1 IVGAEALARWHHPR
15 DGFVSPDAFVA
26 VAEHTGLIR
35 ALTEHVL
42 DVDIAHCR
50 AWHDQ
55 GHGHLRVAVNL
66 STRNLLDDQL
76 PEIVAELLR
85 RHHLPASALTLE
97 LTEGTIMADTA
108 RTVGILNRLASMGV
122 SLSVDDFGTGYSSL
136 AYLKR
141 LPVDELKIDRSF
153 VRSMT
158 R

>member
-1 IVGAEALARWHHPR
+1 
-15 DGFVSPDAFVA
+15 
-26 VAEHTGLIR
+26 EHTGLIR

-42 DVDIAHCR
+42 DVAIAQCR
-50 AWHDQ
+50 AWHEQ
-55 GHGHLRVAVNL
+55 GHQLRVAVNL

-76 PEIVAELLR
+76 PEIVRGLLD
-85 RHHLPASALTLE
+85 RHRLPASALTLE

-141 LPVDELKIDRSF
+141 LPVDEIKIDRSF

-158 R
+158 RDDSDEAIVR